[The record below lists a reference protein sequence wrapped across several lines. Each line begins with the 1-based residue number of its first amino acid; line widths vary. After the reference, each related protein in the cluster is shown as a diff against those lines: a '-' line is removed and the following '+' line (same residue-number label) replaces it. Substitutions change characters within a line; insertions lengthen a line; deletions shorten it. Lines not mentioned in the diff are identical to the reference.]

1 MPHKIQIRRS
11 TTTGAPGTVLDIGEL
26 AYSYLN
32 STLYIGGAGGVGS
45 AAIPIGGT
53 GAFASLNSPVFTGDP
68 QAPTPAAA
76 DNDTSIATTAWV
88 RGLSLSDFLAPT
100 GNISWANNRIT
111 NLADPVAGTDAANKN
126 YVDSVVQGLD
136 SKASV
141 RMRTT
146 ANITIA
152 SPGNTPANFDGV
164 TPVAGN
170 RVLLTNQTTASEN
183 GIYIWNG
190 AAVPMTR
197 ALDANTSALVTAG
210 QYMFVEEGTL
220 SQDSGWVLI
229 TNAPIVLGTTA
240 LTYTQFNG
248 AGSIV
253 AGTGLSLTGN
263 TLNVGTAST
272 ARIVVNADNIDLA
285 VSGVTAG
292 TYIGFAVDT
301 YGRVTSVTTPTTL
314 AGYGITNAQPLD
326 ADLTAIAA
334 IATTGLL
341 VRTGTNTWATRSV
354 LGVTNRTT
362 VTNGT
367 GVAGDITVD
376 IAATYAGQ
384 TSITTLGTVATG
396 TWQANIVGAQYGGTG
411 ANLTGV
417 GTADFLVKTNA
428 TGTALVASNSI
439 DGGTF

>member
-229 TNAPIVLGTTA
+229 TNAPIVLETTA

-326 ADLTAIAA
+326 ADLTAITA

>member
-1 MPHKIQIRRS
+1 MAHKIQIRRS
-11 TTTGAPGTVLDIGEL
+11 TTTGTPGTVLDIGEL

-32 STLYIGGAGGVGS
+32 STLYIGGAAGVG
-45 AAIPIGGT
+45 AAAVPIGGSGT
-53 GAFASLNSPVFTGDP
+53 YATLNSPIFTGDP
-68 QAPTPAAA
+68 QAPTPAGT

-88 RGLSLSDFLAPT
+88 RGRSLSDFLAPT
-100 GNISWANNRIT
+100 GNISWANNKIT
-111 NLADPVAGTDAANKN
+111 NLATPTLAGDAATKG
-126 YVDSVVQGLD
+126 YVDGLVQGLD

-141 RMRTT
+141 RLKTT
-146 ANITIA
+146 ANITIT
-152 SPGNTPANFDGV
+152 SPGAVVANFDGV
-164 TPVAGN
+164 APVAGD
-170 RVLLTNQTTASEN
+170 RILLTNQTTASEN
-183 GIYIWNG
+183 GIYVWNG
-190 AAVPMTR
+190 AAVAMTR
-197 ALDANTSALVTAG
+197 ATDADTSALVTAG
-210 QYMFVEEGTL
+210 QYMFVEEGTAFA
-220 SQDSGWVLI
+220 DTGWVLI
-229 TNAPIVLGTTA
+229 TNNPIVLGTTA

-248 AGSIV
+248 AGSII
-253 AGTGLSLTGN
+253 AGNGLTSTGN
-263 TLNVGTAST
+263 TFDVVGTAG
-272 ARIVVNADNIDLA
+272 RIVSNANNIDLA
-285 VSGVTAG
+285 TSGVTAG
-292 TYIGFAVDT
+292 AYIGFTVDT
-301 YGRVTSVTTPTTL
+301 YGRITAVTTPTTL

-334 IATTGLL
+334 VSTTGLL
-341 VRTGTNTWATRSV
+341 VRTAADTWATRSV

-396 TWQANIVGAQYGGTG
+396 TWQANLIGAQYGGTG

-417 GTADFLVKTNA
+417 GTADFLIKTNA

>member
-1 MPHKIQIRRS
+1 MAHKIQIRRS
-11 TTTGAPGTVLDIGEL
+11 TTTGNPGTVLDIGEL

-32 STLYIGGAGGVGS
+32 STLYIGGAAGVG
-45 AAIPIGGT
+45 AAAVPIGGSGT
-53 GAFASLNSPVFTGDP
+53 YATLNSPIFTGDP
-68 QAPTPAAA
+68 QAPTPAGT

-88 RGLSLSDFLAPT
+88 RGRSLSDFLAPT
-100 GNISWANNRIT
+100 GNISWANNKIT
-111 NLADPVAGTDAANKN
+111 NLATPTLAGDAATKG
-126 YVDSVVQGLD
+126 YVDGLVQGLD

-141 RMRTT
+141 RLKTT
-146 ANITIA
+146 ANITIT
-152 SPGNTPANFDGV
+152 SPGAVVANFDGV
-164 TPVAGN
+164 APVAGD
-170 RVLLTNQTTASEN
+170 RILLTNQTTASEN
-183 GIYIWNG
+183 GIYVWNG
-190 AAVPMTR
+190 AAVAMTR
-197 ALDANTSALVTAG
+197 ATDADTSALVTAG
-210 QYMFVEEGTL
+210 QYMFVEEGTAFA
-220 SQDSGWVLI
+220 DTGWVLI
-229 TNAPIVLGTTA
+229 TNNPIVLGTTA

-248 AGSIV
+248 AGSII
-253 AGTGLSLTGN
+253 AGNGLTSTGN
-263 TLNVGTAST
+263 TFDVVGTAG
-272 ARIVVNADNIDLA
+272 RIVSNANNIDLA
-285 VSGVTAG
+285 TSGVTAG
-292 TYIGFAVDT
+292 AYIGFTVDT
-301 YGRVTSVTTPTTL
+301 YGRITAVTTPTTL

-334 IATTGLL
+334 VSTTGLL
-341 VRTGTNTWATRSV
+341 VRTAADTWATRSV

-396 TWQANIVGAQYGGTG
+396 TWQANLIGAQYGGTG

-417 GTADFLVKTNA
+417 GTADFLIKTNA

>member
-11 TTTGAPGTVLDIGEL
+11 TVTGSPGTVLDIGEL

-32 STLYIGGAGGVGS
+32 STLYIGGAGGVGA
-45 AAIPIGGT
+45 AAIPIGGSGSYAT
-53 GAFASLNSPVFTGDP
+53 LNSPVFTGDP

-100 GNISWANNRIT
+100 GNISWANNKIT
-111 NLADPVAGTDAANKN
+111 NLATPTAAGDAANKG
-126 YVDSVVQGLD
+126 YVDGLVQGLD
-136 SKASV
+136 SKESV
-141 RMRTT
+141 RLRTSV
-146 ANITIA
+146 NITIS
-152 SPGNTPANFDGV
+152 SPGNTPANFDSV
-164 TPVAGN
+164 TPVVGN
-170 RVLLTNQTTASEN
+170 RILLTAQTTASEN
-183 GIYIWNG
+183 GIYVWNG

-197 ALDANTSALVTAG
+197 STDANTSASVNAG
-210 QYMFVEEGTL
+210 QYMFVEEGTTAA
-220 SQDSGWVLI
+220 DTGWILV
-229 TNAPIVLGTTA
+229 TNDPIVLNTTA

-248 AGSIV
+248 AGSII
-253 AGTGLSLTGN
+253 AGNGLTSTGN
-263 TLNVGTAST
+263 TIDVIGSVG
-272 ARIVVNADNIDLA
+272 RIVANANNIDLST
-285 VSGVTAG
+285 SGVTAG

-314 AGYGITNAQPLD
+314 AGYGITNAQTLN

-341 VRTGTNTWATRSV
+341 VRTGTNTWASRSV

-396 TWQANIVGAQYGGTG
+396 TWQANLIGAQYGGTG

-417 GTADFLVKTNA
+417 GTADYLIKTNA
-428 TGTALVASNSI
+428 TGTALVASNSV

>member
-1 MPHKIQIRRS
+1 MAHKIQIRRS
-11 TTTGAPGTVLDIGEL
+11 TVTGSPGTVLDIGEL

-45 AAIPIGGT
+45 AAIPIAGSGT
-53 GAFASLNSPVFTGDP
+53 YATLNSPVFTGDP

-100 GNISWANNRIT
+100 GNINWANNRIT
-111 NLADPVAGTDAANKN
+111 NLANPIAATDAANKQ
-126 YVDSVVQGLD
+126 YVDGLVQGLD

-146 ANITIA
+146 ANISIA
-152 SPGNTPANFDGV
+152 SPGNTPANYDGI
-164 TPVAGN
+164 TPVIGD
-170 RVLLTNQTTASEN
+170 RVLVNTQTTTSEN
-183 GIYIWNG
+183 GIYVWNG

-197 ALDANTSALVTAG
+197 ATDANTNAQVTAG
-210 QYMFVEEGTL
+210 QYMFIEEGTL
-220 SQDSGWVLI
+220 SADTGWVLTTNNPI
-229 TNAPIVLGTTA
+229 TLGTTG

-248 AGSIV
+248 AGSII
-253 AGTGLSLTGN
+253 AGNGLTSTGN
-263 TLNVGTAST
+263 TIDVVGTAG
-272 ARIVVNADNIDLA
+272 RIVANANNIDLIA
-285 VSGVTAG
+285 SGVTAG

-301 YGRVTSVTTPTTL
+301 FGRVTSVTTPTTL
-314 AGYGITNAQPLD
+314 VGYGITDAQPLD

-334 IATTGLL
+334 LATTGLL
-341 VRTGTNTWATRSV
+341 IRTGTNTWATRSV
-354 LGVTNRTT
+354 LGVLNRTT

-384 TSITTLGTVATG
+384 TSITTLGTVTTG
-396 TWQANIVGAQYGGTG
+396 TWQANLVGAQYGGTG
-411 ANLTGV
+411 TNLTGI
-417 GTADFLVKTNA
+417 GTADFIVKTNA
-428 TGTALVASNSI
+428 TGTALVASNSV